1 MARLKSRTRG
11 IPFKFQFHQ
20 PQTGFTTANDSF
32 DVVVNQVIANRKG
45 NAFIAQQNNLSTD
58 LAIVQQE
65 VDEFNARRML
75 AHKGWE
81 QYAYPDTGGPD
92 LKAWSL
98 SATPLRRLSA
108 GVAGAVGAVRRTA
121 SGVAAVVSWLGASL
135 RPVDHE
141 LAEQRAKVC
150 EKCSLNDEANWLQR
164 IDAAVASEI
173 QHLVEVKNDLRLSTS
188 VDDKL
193 KICTGCDCKVAL
205 KVHAPIVHIW
215 KNTSED
221 VKQALSEAVIPGD
234 KRCWVLVEGENIK

>member
-32 DVVVNQVIANRKG
+32 DVVVHQVIANRKG

-58 LAIVQQE
+58 PKIVELE
-65 VDEFNARRML
+65 VDDFNAKRML

-81 QYAYPDTGGPD
+81 HFAYPDTGGPSPNW
-92 LKAWSL
+92 LAGL
-98 SATPLRRLSA
+98 RTPLRNLAQGAAA
-108 GVAGAVGAVRRTA
+108 GVSAVRRTA
-121 SGVAAVVSWLGASL
+121 SGVRLVSDWLGAAL

-150 EKCSLNDEANWLQR
+150 VSCPSNGDPNWLETVTGE
-164 IDAAVASEI
+164 IAAEI
-173 QHLVEVKNDLRLSTS
+173 KTLIEVKHDLRLSTS

-193 KICTGCDCKVAL
+193 HTCKICTCFNKL
-205 KVHAPIVHIW
+205 KVHTPIEHIL
-215 KNTSED
+215 KTMADD
-221 VKQALSEAVIPGD
+221 VKKALAEVKIPGN
-234 KRCWVLVEGENIK
+234 KRCWVIEEGEKLK